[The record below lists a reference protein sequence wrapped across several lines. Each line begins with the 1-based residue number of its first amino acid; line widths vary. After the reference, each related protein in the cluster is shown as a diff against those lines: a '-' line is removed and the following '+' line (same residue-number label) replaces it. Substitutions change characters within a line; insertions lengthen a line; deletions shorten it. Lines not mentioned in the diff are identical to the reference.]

1 MDDHGRCPKTRK
13 EGKHMNDLR
22 TTDRRNQALA
32 WGAIFIAVGAVNL
45 IPGAPRGAG
54 LLAIG
59 AILLGLN
66 LTRFRGGIPMNGI
79 SLALGAAC
87 FLVGGFELLRPSLGF
102 RVELPFFPTLLIAL
116 GAVCVARG
124 LTTRAHPAPDRP

>member
-1 MDDHGRCPKTRK
+1 
-13 EGKHMNDLR
+13 MNDLR

-32 WGAIFIAVGAVNL
+32 WGAILIAVGAVNL

-54 LLAIG
+54 LL
-59 AILLGLN
+59 GLK
-66 LTRFRGGIPMNGI
+66 LTRFRSGIPMNGI

>member
-1 MDDHGRCPKTRK
+1 MKG
-13 EGKHMNDLR
+13 LR
-22 TTDRRNQALA
+22 TADRSNQALA

-66 LTRFRGGIPMNGI
+66 LTRVRSGIPVNGI
-79 SLALGAAC
+79 SLALGAVCLLSGAAA
-87 FLVGGFELLRPSLGF
+87 LLKPMLGYGFELPFLPSLLVAVGVVLLAVGP
-102 RVELPFFPTLLIAL
+102 RRTGPASPGRDGSRLPESELPNA
-116 GAVCVARG
+116 
-124 LTTRAHPAPDRP
+124 

>member
-1 MDDHGRCPKTRK
+1 
-13 EGKHMNDLR
+13 MNDLR

-32 WGAIFIAVGAVNL
+32 WGAIFIVVGSVNL

-54 LLAIG
+54 PLSIG

-66 LTRFRGGIPMNGI
+66 LSRFRSRIPMNGI

-87 FLVGGFELLRPSLGF
+87 FLVGAVELLRPSLGF
-102 RVELPFFPTLLIAL
+102 RVEVPFFPTLLIAL
-116 GAVCVARG
+116 GAICLARG
-124 LTTRAHPAPDRP
+124 LTTRPHPAPDRP

>member
-1 MDDHGRCPKTRK
+1 
-13 EGKHMNDLR
+13 MNELR
-22 TTDRRNQALA
+22 TTDRRNKAVAAGAL
-32 WGAIFIAVGAVNL
+32 FIGVGPVNL

>member
-1 MDDHGRCPKTRK
+1 MSSLRLTFFSQFASTFSEGSKWMDDHGRCPKTRK

-79 SLALGAAC
+79 RSPSARPVSWSAGFSC
-87 FLVGGFELLRPSLGF
+87 FDHRWGSGLRCSSSQPY
-102 RVELPFFPTLLIAL
+102 
-116 GAVCVARG
+116 
-124 LTTRAHPAPDRP
+124 

>member
-1 MDDHGRCPKTRK
+1 
-13 EGKHMNDLR
+13 MNDLR

-45 IPGAPRGAG
+45 IPNAPRGAG

-66 LTRFRGGIPMNGI
+66 LSRFRGGIPMNGI

-87 FLVGGFELLRPSLGF
+87 FLVGGFELLRPF
-102 RVELPFFPTLLIAL
+102 RVEVPFFPTLLIAL
-116 GAVCVARG
+116 GAICMARG
-124 LTTRAHPAPDRP
+124 LTTRPHPAPDRP